1 MNQRSKIKDGDYMFV
16 KNPKSIKRKCIS
28 VDEITRDY
36 LIKHNYSPISYD
48 NNKWLFIED
57 DEILDIVR
65 EFNK

>member
-1 MNQRSKIKDGDYMFV
+1 MFV